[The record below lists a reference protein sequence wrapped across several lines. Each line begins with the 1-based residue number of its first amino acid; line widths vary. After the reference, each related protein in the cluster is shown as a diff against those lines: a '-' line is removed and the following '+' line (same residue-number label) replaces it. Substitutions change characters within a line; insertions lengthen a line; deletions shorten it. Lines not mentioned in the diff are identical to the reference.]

1 LTQRYSPNASDAPA
15 SAAPQGIGVHFD
27 TPAALPGLPWG
38 GPPEPSTEELGI
50 FDAPRREDA
59 NRIGCEPGRGC
70 LQRNRRL
77 AVTQRSTGAAL

>member
-15 SAAPQGIGVHFD
+15 SAAHQGIGVQLD

-38 GPPEPSTEELGI
+38 GPPERSTEEPEAI
-50 FDAPRREDA
+50 PRCEDA

-77 AVTQRSTGAAL
+77 AVTQRSTGADL